1 MNNWLMI
8 NRDWWFMHDHFVMFL
23 HWGLVNWLRFNMHR
37 GAMRSYILWLLFLRL
52 YLLLLRHFSWLL
64 S

>member
-1 MNNWLMI
+1 
-8 NRDWWFMHDHFVMFL
+8 MHDHFVMFL

-52 YLLLLRHFSWLL
+52 YLLLLRHFSWLF